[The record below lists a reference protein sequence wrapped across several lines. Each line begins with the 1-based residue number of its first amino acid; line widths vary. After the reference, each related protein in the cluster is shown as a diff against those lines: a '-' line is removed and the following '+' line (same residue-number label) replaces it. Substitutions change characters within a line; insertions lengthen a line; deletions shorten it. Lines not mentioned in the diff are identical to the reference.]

1 MTRTDLRIFALALAT
16 AMLSGAAP
24 ASAMTADEFL
34 TRAQTLKGKGMMAV
48 FHKKEINALL
58 EEVKSASQAYK
69 ADHDRALAAGDPSL
83 GCPPA
88 PGSKGAKYP
97 RNRMST
103 DQFLGHFAGIPKEQR
118 QRMTFKAAYYDLI
131 RARFPCSAK

>member
-1 MTRTDLRIFALALAT
+1 MMRTNVRIFALGLVGTLLA
-16 AMLSGAAP
+16 GATS
-24 ASAMTADEFL
+24 ASAMTVEEFL

-48 FHKKEINALL
+48 FHKKEINVLL

-69 ADHDRALAAGDPSL
+69 VDHDKAQAAGDPSL

-88 PGSKGAKYP
+88 PGSKAAKDP
-97 RNRMST
+97 RSRMST

-131 RARFPCSAK
+131 RARFPCPAK